1 MQSPA
6 FVTPDKRK
14 TTRYTD
20 ALQQTFRNMNMKTPE
35 AYYAQAR
42 EMFFTAHPD
51 FQSALDELTES
62 DARAAN
68 LSLRQLREWHAERIY
83 AAFFAAEE
91 SGWNDLFYSAR

>member
-1 MQSPA
+1 MQTPA

-42 EMFFTAHPD
+42 EMFLPRIPTF
-51 FQSALDELTES
+51 
-62 DARAAN
+62 
-68 LSLRQLREWHAERIY
+68 SLRLM
-83 AAFFAAEE
+83 
-91 SGWNDLFYSAR
+91 N